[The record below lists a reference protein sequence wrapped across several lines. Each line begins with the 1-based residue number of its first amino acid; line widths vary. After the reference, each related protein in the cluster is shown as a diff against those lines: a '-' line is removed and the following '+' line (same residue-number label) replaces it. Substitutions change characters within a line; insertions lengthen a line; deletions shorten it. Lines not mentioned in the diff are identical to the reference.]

1 MVNGSNVIVKIMKM
15 SEIVGPYIMVYKSEE
30 WRKIIIRNLEM
41 KDGGFRAEEEV
52 TSWVQSSTRIRSRR
66 ATRCMLH
73 RICTYWHQ

>member
-52 TSWVQSSTRIRSRR
+52 TSWVQSST
-66 ATRCMLH
+66 
-73 RICTYWHQ
+73 